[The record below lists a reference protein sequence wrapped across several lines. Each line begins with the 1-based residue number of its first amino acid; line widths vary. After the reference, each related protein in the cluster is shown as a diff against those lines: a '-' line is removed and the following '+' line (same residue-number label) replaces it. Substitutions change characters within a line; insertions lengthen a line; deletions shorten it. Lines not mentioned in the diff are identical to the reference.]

1 MADINFKTQELA
13 NLYAYGNTP
22 DRAGDLSYFRTNT
35 DAATIS
41 AIQSLDMRIA
51 NFQNV
56 ITDGAKAGNEDF
68 PYDKDYLKR
77 EFMEE
82 VFAIL
87 MKRGNYRSD
96 TAINIPIIGGF
107 FGVPSSVAY
116 SADGQDLLR
125 NGTYTLTANGQTW
138 DGSNFSNMG
147 FDQMKA
153 ALRTGPYEGGTAVFD
168 AYSAWIDATFAEGN
182 KLKSN
187 PTDVVNIVSSIPDR
201 TLPTSST
208 PDVVYDR
215 VITVNTGTRD
225 SLGNPVYQYFL
236 VAKGA
241 PISDVTKV
249 ITPGTLNGQQVDSK
263 IAAVAATSDKSV
275 YIQVDKNLDPL
286 TNGASFFQSTAKNL
300 SPTMYLYYYMEAR
313 VRILRGQLNMKE
325 AVTSEIRDDLAK
337 ANSAYADLETQ
348 AGKTRAQSPDGK
360 TTNPD
365 LSYETTNM
373 DFFEATNARK
383 GETIYD
389 NTGNDDQHNYMN
401 WGASRSALKAYID
414 RKSTQSQDAMLDYQT
429 TLNRFNQAYEVMSKI
444 QEKMDGLIKGQL
456 RNVG

>member
-13 NLYAYGNTP
+13 NLYAYGTTP
-22 DRAGDLSYFRTNT
+22 SSAGDLNYFRTTTT
-35 DAATIS
+35 DALQS
-41 AIQSLDMRIA
+41 EIQALDMRIA

-96 TAINIPIIGGF
+96 TAVATGLF
-107 FGVPSSVAY
+107 TTSSVTY

-125 NGTYTLTANGQTW
+125 NGALYLTANGQTW
-138 DGSNFSNMG
+138 DGSNFSNMTYEE
-147 FDQMKA
+147 MKA
-153 ALRTGPYEGGTAVFD
+153 ALKTGPNEGGTAVFD
-168 AYSAWIDATFAEGN
+168 AYLAWIDAVFAEGN
-182 KLKSN
+182 KLKDN
-187 PTDVVNIVSSIPDR
+187 PTTSVNIVSSIPER
-201 TLPTSST
+201 TLPSANS

-215 VITVNTGTRD
+215 VVTMNTGTKD
-225 SLGNPVYQYFL
+225 SAGNTIYRYFL
-236 VAKGA
+236 VKKGA

-249 ITPGTLNGQQVDSK
+249 SIAGTLNGQTVDSK
-263 IAAVAATSDKSV
+263 ITTTTSPDDKSI
-275 YIQVDKNLDPL
+275 YIEVDKNLEPL
-286 TNGASFFQSTAKNL
+286 VNNAYGFEFSTNNL

-313 VRILRGQLNMKE
+313 IRILRGQLNMKE
-325 AVTSEIRDDLAK
+325 AVTTEIRDDLAK
-337 ANSAYADLETQ
+337 ANSAYSDLETQ
-348 AGKTRAQSPDGK
+348 AGKTRAQSADGK
-360 TTNPD
+360 TVNPD

-373 DFFEATNARK
+373 DFFEATNTKK
-383 GETIYD
+383 GETLFD
-389 NTGNDDQHNYMN
+389 NTGADDLHNYAN
-401 WGASRSALKAYID
+401 WGASRSALKSYID

-429 TLNRFNQAYEVMSKI
+429 TLNRFNQSYEVMSKI

-456 RNVG
+456 RNLG

>member
-22 DRAGDLSYFRTNT
+22 NRAGDLSYFRTNT
-35 DAATIS
+35 DDATVS

-56 ITDGAKAGNEDF
+56 ITDGAKQGSEDF

-82 VFAIL
+82 VFSIL
-87 MKRGNYRSD
+87 IKRSNYRASNAVY
-96 TAINIPIIGGF
+96 TSLF
-107 FGVPSSVAY
+107 SSGPVTY
-116 SADGQDLLR
+116 SADGQDLLL
-125 NGTYTLTANGQTW
+125 NGTRTLLANGQTW
-138 DGSNFSNMG
+138 DGNNFSNMTY
-147 FDQMKA
+147 DEMKA
-153 ALRTGPYEGGTAVFD
+153 ALKTGPNEGGTAVFD
-168 AYSAWIDATFAEGN
+168 AYSAWIDAVFAEGN
-182 KLKSN
+182 KLKNN
-187 PTDVVNIVSSIPDR
+187 PTDVVNIVSSIPER
-201 TLPTSST
+201 TLPTSSD
-208 PDVVYDR
+208 PSIIYDR
-215 VITVNTGTRD
+215 VVTVKTGTKD
-225 SLGNPVYQYFL
+225 SLGNPVYNYFL

-241 PISDVTKV
+241 VISDVGKV
-249 ITPGTLNGQQVDSK
+249 IVPGTLNGQQVD
-263 IAAVAATSDKSV
+263 ATVAAIPSSSATSY
-275 YIQVDKNLDPL
+275 YIQVDKNLDPV
-286 TNGASFFQSTAKNL
+286 TPNGAGVQTTAKNL
-300 SPTMYLYYYMEAR
+300 SPIMYLYYYMEAR
-313 VRILRGQLNMKE
+313 VRVLRGQLNMKE

-373 DFFEATNARK
+373 DFFEATNAKK
-383 GETIYD
+383 GQVIYD
-389 NTGNDDQHNYMN
+389 NTGNDDLHNYSN
-401 WGASRSALKAYID
+401 WGASRSALKSYID
-414 RKSTQSQDAMLDYQT
+414 QKSTQSQDAMLDYQT

>member
-1 MADINFKTQELA
+1 MADINFKTQDLA

-22 DRAGDLSYFRTNT
+22 DRAGDLSYFRTTT

-96 TAINIPIIGGF
+96 SAIPNGLF
-107 FGVPSSVAY
+107 ATQSVTY

-125 NGTYTLTANGQTW
+125 NGTYTLLANGQTW
-138 DGSNFSNMG
+138 DGSNFSNMTY
-147 FDQMKA
+147 DEMKA
-153 ALRTGPYEGGTAVFD
+153 ALKNGPNDGGTAVFD

-182 KLKSN
+182 KLKDN
-187 PTDVVNIVSSIPDR
+187 PTDAVNIVTSIPER
-201 TLPTSST
+201 TLPTANS
-208 PDVVYDR
+208 PDVIYDR
-215 VITVNTGTRD
+215 VITVNTGTKD
-225 SLGNPVYQYFL
+225 TLGNPVYQYFL

-249 ITPGTLNGQQVDSK
+249 TLAGTLNGQQVDSK
-263 IAAVAATSDKSV
+263 ITAVAPTSDQSV
-275 YIQVDKNLDPL
+275 YIEVDKNLEPL
-286 TNGASFFQSTAKNL
+286 TNGAYGFVTTAKNL
-300 SPTMYLYYYMEAR
+300 SPIMYLYYYMEAR
-313 VRILRGQLNMKE
+313 IRVLRGQLNMKE
-325 AVTSEIRDDLAK
+325 AVTTEIRDDLAK

-348 AGKTRAQSPDGK
+348 AGKTRAQSADGK
-360 TTNPD
+360 TVNPD

-373 DFFEATNARK
+373 DFFEATNAKK
-383 GETIYD
+383 GETIFD
-389 NTGNDDQHNYMN
+389 NTGNDDLHNYAN
-401 WGASRSALKAYID
+401 WGASRSALKTYID